1 MLGLCG
7 FLEHE
12 KTIENQQFRFM
23 PLGLL
28 GDRFCAPSLIL
39 FIYSDYACE
48 SDISAITLLGGFA
61 SVRGGGLHGTK
72 LNEKGPV

>member
-12 KTIENQQFRFM
+12 ETIENQQFRFM

-28 GDRFCAPSLIL
+28 PDRLSDLSRTGMPAPGVP
-39 FIYSDYACE
+39 CMM
-48 SDISAITLLGGFA
+48 
-61 SVRGGGLHGTK
+61 
-72 LNEKGPV
+72 